1 MDGVAAGRSCD
12 VRVAG
17 LVGGWWFVVGRAWRD
32 GLRRVT
38 AAPAVVIGVYV
49 ITLLAALPL
58 ALSLRDALQ
67 DHLGSSLAAGEAADG
82 VNYDWWQEFSGQATG
97 IGTTF
102 TPTIIGFAAT
112 LDSVS
117 GLLDRRALSP
127 PIAWTLAV
135 YLAAW
140 MFVTGGILDRY
151 ARGRRVGAFAFFA
164 ASGTFFFRLIRLG
177 IAAAVTYWFLFTYVH
192 EWLFA
197 KWYVNV
203 TRDIPVERTVLYWRV
218 LMYAIFIAL
227 VAAATLAFDYA
238 KVRAVV
244 EDRRSMTGALIAALR
259 FIVRN
264 PSRVMGL
271 YAINAVLFLVVIAVW
286 ALIDQGAGG
295 AGIWMWTGVAVSQ
308 AYILARLVVKL
319 QVLASE
325 TALFQRS
332 LAHWGYSAVPIAAKP
347 EPPIVEIV

>member
-1 MDGVAAGRSCD
+1 MY
-12 VRVAG
+12 
-17 LVGGWWFVVGRAWRD
+17 F
-32 GLRRVT
+32 
-38 AAPAVVIGVYV
+38 
-49 ITLLAALPL
+49 ITLVAALPL

-67 DHLGSSLAAGEAADG
+67 NHLGSSLAAGEAADG
-82 VNYDWWQEFSGQATG
+82 VNYDWWQEFTSQATG

-102 TPTIIGFAAT
+102 TPTIIGFATT

-117 GLLDRRALSP
+117 GLLDRRALST
-127 PIAWTLAV
+127 PIALTLGV

-164 ASGTFFFRLIRLG
+164 ASGTFFFRFIRLN
-177 IAAAVTYWFLFTYVH
+177 IAAAVSYWFLFTYVH
-192 EWLFA
+192 DWLFA

-203 TRDIPVERTVLYWRV
+203 TPDLPVERTVFYWRV
-218 LMYAIFIAL
+218 LMYAIFTAL

-244 EDRRSMTGALIAALR
+244 EDRRSMVGALFAALR
-259 FIVRN
+259 FILRN
-264 PSRVMGL
+264 PSRVLAL
-271 YAINAVLFLVVIAVW
+271 YAINAVLFLTVIAVW
-286 ALIDQGAGG
+286 GLINQGAGG
-295 AGIWMWTGVAVSQ
+295 AGVWMWAGVAVSQ
-308 AYILARLVVKL
+308 GYILARLVVKL

-332 LAHWGYSAVPIAAKP
+332 LAHWGYTAAPVAARP
-347 EPPIVEIV
+347 EPPIVEIA

>member
-1 MDGVAAGRSCD
+1 M
-12 VRVAG
+12 VR
-17 LVGGWWFVVGRAWRD
+17 GWWLVVGSSWRD
-32 GLRRVT
+32 GLRRVA
-38 AAPAVVIGVYV
+38 AAPAIVIGVYC

-82 VNYDWWQEFSGQATG
+82 VNYDWWQEFAGQATG

-102 TPTIIGFAAT
+102 TPTIIGFATT

-117 GLLDRRALSP
+117 GLLDRRALST
-127 PIAWTLAV
+127 PIVWALGI

-140 MFVTGGILDRY
+140 MFVTGGILDRF
-151 ARGRRVGAFAFFA
+151 ARGRHVGASAFFA
-164 ASGTFFFRLIRLG
+164 ASGTFFFRFIRLG
-177 IAAAVTYWFLFTYVH
+177 IVAAVTYGFLFTYVH
-192 EWLFA
+192 EWLFTN
-197 KWYVNV
+197 WYVNV
-203 TRDIPVERTVLYWRV
+203 TRDIPVERTVFFWRV
-218 LMYAIFIAL
+218 LMYAMFIAL

-238 KVRAVV
+238 RIRAVV
-244 EDRRSMTGALIAALR
+244 EDRRSMTGAFIAALR

-264 PSRVMGL
+264 PTRVLGL
-271 YAINAVLFLVVIAVW
+271 YAINAGLFLAVIGAW
-286 ALIDQGAGG
+286 ALINQGAGG
-295 AGIWMWTGVAVSQ
+295 AGVWMWTGVAVSQ

-332 LAHWGYSAVPIAAKP
+332 LAHWGYSARPIAARP
-347 EPPIVEIV
+347 EPPIVEVA

>member
-1 MDGVAAGRSCD
+1 V
-12 VRVAG
+12 
-17 LVGGWWFVVGRAWRD
+17 
-32 GLRRVT
+32 RRVGT
-38 AAPAVVIGVYV
+38 APAVLVGVYF
-49 ITLLAALPL
+49 ITLVASLPL

-102 TPTIIGFAAT
+102 TPTIIGFATT

-117 GLLDRRALSP
+117 GLLDRRALST
-127 PIAWTLAV
+127 PIAWTLGV

-151 ARGRRVGAFAFFA
+151 ARGRRLGAFAFFA
-164 ASGTFFFRLIRLG
+164 ACGTFFFRFVRLG
-177 IAAAVTYWFLFTYVH
+177 VAAAVVYWFLFAYVH

-197 KWYVNV
+197 KWYVNA
-203 TRDIPVERTVLYWRV
+203 TRDTALEPTVFYWRV
-218 LMYAIFIAL
+218 VMYAIFIAL
-227 VAAATLAFDYA
+227 VAAVTLAFDYA

-244 EDRRSMTGALIAALR
+244 EDRRSMTGAVIAALR

-271 YAINAVLFLVVIAVW
+271 YAINVGFFLAVVALW
-286 ALIDQGAGG
+286 ALVNQGAGG
-295 AGIWMWTGVAVSQ
+295 AGVWMWTGVALSQ
-308 AYILARLVVKL
+308 GYILARLIVKL

-332 LAHWGYSAVPIAAKP
+332 LAHWGYSAVPIAARP
-347 EPPIVEIV
+347 EPPVVEIA

>member
-1 MDGVAAGRSCD
+1 VA
-12 VRVAG
+12 
-17 LVGGWWFVVGRAWRD
+17 
-32 GLRRVT
+32 
-38 AAPAVVIGVYV
+38 AAPAVIVGIYC
-49 ITLLAALPL
+49 ITLVAALPL

-67 DHLGSSLAAGEAADG
+67 DHLGSSLAAGEAAEG
-82 VNYDWWQEFSGQATG
+82 VNYDWWQEFSSQAGG

-102 TPTIIGFAAT
+102 TPTIIGFATT

-117 GLLDRRALSP
+117 GLLDRRTLST
-127 PIAWTLAV
+127 PIALTLAV

-151 ARGRRVGAFAFFA
+151 ARGRRVGTFAFFA
-164 ASGTFFFRLIRLG
+164 ASGTFFFRFIRLG

-192 EWLFA
+192 DWLFA

-203 TRDIPVERTVLYWRV
+203 TRDLPIERTVFYWRV
-218 LMYAIFIAL
+218 LMYAIFTAL
-227 VAAATLAFDYA
+227 VAAATLVFDYA

-264 PSRVMGL
+264 PSRVVAL
-271 YAINAVLFLVVIAVW
+271 YAINAVLFLAVIAVW
-286 ALIDQGAGG
+286 GLINQGAGG
-295 AGIWMWTGVAVSQ
+295 AGVWMWAGVAVSQ
-308 AYILARLVVKL
+308 GYILARLLVKL

-332 LAHWGYSAVPIAAKP
+332 LAHWGYSAAPIAARP
-347 EPPIVEIV
+347 EPPVVEIA

>member
-1 MDGVAAGRSCD
+1 MDGMAAGRSCD

-17 LVGGWWFVVGRAWRD
+17 LAGGWWLVVGSSWRD
-32 GLRRVT
+32 GLRRI
-38 AAPAVVIGVYV
+38 AATPAVIVGIYFV
-49 ITLLAALPL
+49 TLLASLPL
-58 ALSLRDALQ
+58 ALSLRDTLQ

-82 VNYDWWQEFSGQATG
+82 VNYDWWQEFSGQASG

-102 TPTIIGFAAT
+102 TPTIIGFATT

-117 GLLDRRALSP
+117 GLLDRRTLST
-127 PIAWTLAV
+127 PIASALAV

-140 MFVTGGILDRY
+140 MFLTGGILDRY

-164 ASGTFFFRLIRLG
+164 ACGTFFFRFIRLG
-177 IAAAVTYWFLFTYVH
+177 IAAGVTYWFLFAYVH

-203 TRDIPVERTVLYWRV
+203 TRDIAAERTAFYWRV
-218 LMYAIFIAL
+218 LMYAIFTAL
-227 VAAATLAFDYA
+227 LAAITLAFDYA

-259 FIVRN
+259 FIFRN

-271 YAINAVLFLVVIAVW
+271 YAINVVLFLIVVAVW
-286 ALIDQGAGG
+286 ALLNQGAGG
-295 AGIWMWTGVAVSQ
+295 AGVWMWTGVVVSQ
-308 AYILARLVVKL
+308 LYILARLLVKL

-332 LAHWGYSAVPIAAKP
+332 LAHWGYVASPASARPA
-347 EPPIVEIV
+347 PPIVETI

>member
-1 MDGVAAGRSCD
+1 MDGVAPGCPSD

-17 LVGGWWFVVGRAWRD
+17 LVGGWWLVVGSSWRD
-32 GLRRVT
+32 GLRRVA
-38 AAPAVVIGVYV
+38 AAPALIVGMYF
-49 ITLLAALPL
+49 ITLVAALPL

-67 DHLGSSLAAGEAADG
+67 NHLGSSLAAGEAADG
-82 VNYDWWQEFSGQATG
+82 VNYDWWQEFTSQATG

-102 TPTIIGFAAT
+102 TPTIIGFATT

-117 GLLDRRALSP
+117 GLLDRRALST
-127 PIAWTLAV
+127 PIALTLGV

-164 ASGTFFFRLIRLG
+164 ASGTFFFRFIRLN
-177 IAAAVTYWFLFTYVH
+177 IAAAVSYWFLFTYVH
-192 EWLFA
+192 DWLFA

-203 TRDIPVERTVLYWRV
+203 TRDLPVERTVFYWRV
-218 LMYAIFIAL
+218 LMYAIFTAL

-244 EDRRSMTGALIAALR
+244 EDRRSMVGALFAALR
-259 FIVRN
+259 FILRN
-264 PSRVMGL
+264 PSRVLAL
-271 YAINAVLFLVVIAVW
+271 YAINAVLFLTVIAVW
-286 ALIDQGAGG
+286 GLINQGAGG
-295 AGIWMWTGVAVSQ
+295 AGVWMWAGVAVSQ
-308 AYILARLVVKL
+308 GYILARLVVKL

-332 LAHWGYSAVPIAAKP
+332 LAHWGYTAAPVAARP
-347 EPPIVEIV
+347 EPPIVEIA